1 MRKPSLARHYGKYS
15 LFMLICVLLGDCTVA
30 RIQRFHSDVVPTSAL
45 WLHFSFPVCRLKS
58 KGNLLT
64 IEAYNLKGD
73 VSKVDI
79 DKKTN
84 TTSNLMINMG
94 RDNQEQ

>member
-1 MRKPSLARHYGKYS
+1 MSSVIAQWEGFRDFIQM
-15 LFMLICVLLGDCTVA
+15 LFPPQHSGCIFLFQYIVLKA
-30 RIQRFHSDVVPTSAL
+30 KEI
-45 WLHFSFPVCRLKS
+45 
-58 KGNLLT
+58 LLT